1 LSNQSRSRI
10 DVTNISQLRGKV
22 IERVVQDS
30 GAGRTTF
37 YLLFAD
43 GTQLGWSY
51 RDGGTFIKRPGEPVR
66 DVL

>member
-1 LSNQSRSRI
+1 MTEVSKLGGRVVEQ
-10 DVTNISQLRGKV
+10 V
-22 IERVVQDS
+22 IEDR

-37 YLLFAD
+37 TILFTD

-66 DVL
+66 DVY